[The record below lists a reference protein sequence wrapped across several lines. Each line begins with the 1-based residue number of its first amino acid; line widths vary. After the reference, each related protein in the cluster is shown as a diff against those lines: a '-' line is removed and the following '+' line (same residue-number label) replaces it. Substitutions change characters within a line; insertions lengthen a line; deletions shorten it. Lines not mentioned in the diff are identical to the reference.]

1 MAAFINPLE
10 MRVWLVQVFA
20 GSPTMFGAIALIVIA
35 GVASFFRM
43 NGVALSFMI
52 ALFFFMFAET
62 LGNTFISIFAIIGG
76 LLIGFMITQLVKR

>member
-1 MAAFINPLE
+1 MATWVPPLE
-10 MRVWLVQVFA
+10 LQTILVQIFA
-20 GSPTMFGAIALIVIA
+20 GNPTIFGAIALLVIA
-35 GVASFFRM
+35 GVAAFFRM

-76 LLIGFMITQLVKR
+76 LVVGMVISKLVKR